1 VDSCLD
7 SKIDQSRHGKG
18 FIEFINHLT
27 QYGCGYFLVCF
38 LEGIFVSVYLST
50 PDILQSFRRVT
61 SQEYL
66 QCSGVHGLFQRN
78 LAGITPWGASPRID
92 LYSFIDST
100 LDNSQIA
107 VPDRTN
113 PIYADM
119 MP

>member
-1 VDSCLD
+1 MA
-7 SKIDQSRHGKG
+7 KG
-18 FIEFINHLT
+18 SSN
-27 QYGCGYFLVCF
+27 
-38 LEGIFVSVYLST
+38 
-50 PDILQSFRRVT
+50 LQSSDTVRVWIFPSVFPKGYICVCKLKYPRYST
-61 SQEYL
+61 VISTWSHLKNIFNAQE
-66 QCSGVHGLFQRN
+66 CMAFFQRN